1 MFWFSSSEEEGD
13 EVENDV
19 SDVLLKRD
27 PEVEEDS
34 DTNDIPESSTADEI
48 WWKFILSSNKISQTN
63 TNTYPILNCP

>member
-1 MFWFSSSEEEGD
+1 MTACFLFSSSEEEGD

-19 SDVLLKRD
+19 SDVLMKRD

-48 WWKFILSSNKISQTN
+48 
-63 TNTYPILNCP
+63 